1 MFTDAPLP
9 PASDRP
15 IPPGAIMG
23 QRRRPSFQ
31 AKGSDSWTRRGSIA
45 TQKTPIKDRRP
56 SLARNASASTS
67 TIPLLSPTAP
77 PPQLFQYDQNHR
89 PGSQPFGEHGHGQP
103 YPSTST
109 WVPPP
114 ALSSHDS
121 GSVLTSPSI
130 QLPTP
135 MPFHYEQVAPVPPPI
150 QYPAEDETAWY
161 QAALNVDPQ
170 QQPPQAYVTDQHTP
184 RQPQNQYH
192 MDSTPQYPA
201 YEGYQ
206 DLVFGSTGVPGIGAR
221 YTEPIEQHTMTHAS
235 GTSTIYSEP
244 VYENG
249 SIHQSTSTYAHTP
262 GPYAS
267 QAHLAIQTA
276 PMTMP
281 IYHTHYAT
289 PSVDME
295 GHRPGMMHEGTYP
308 GMGYQTQEQGYFS
321 PSISH
326 PTLYHEDI
334 QNHSTQLHHVQPAP
348 YTFPHLPIPLPEY
361 ERPTIPRSASNPN
374 NTMHLSTSETP
385 SEGSIPATTTTTTV
399 SVAVP
404 EGEYYP
410 QNMNVC
416 YPDEVS
422 STPGSGAKKIDKLTE
437 RLGEFFLGPEKKDEE
452 EAVIQADRGGERHIK
467 KARKSVSANGGGE
480 VSYGMQESDGLTEG
494 ARNAL

>member
-23 QRRRPSFQ
+23 QRRRPSLQ
-31 AKGSDSWTRRGSIA
+31 TKGSDSWTRRGSVA
-45 TQKTPIKDRRP
+45 TQKTPTKDRRP
-56 SLARNASASTS
+56 SLARNGSASTS

-77 PPQLFQYDQNHR
+77 PPTSFSFEQNHHG
-89 PGSQPFGEHGHGQP
+89 PPPSFGEHGHGHGQP

-121 GSVLTSPSI
+121 GSVHTSSSI

-135 MPFHYEQVAPVPPPI
+135 MSFHYEQVAPVPPPI

-161 QAALNVDPQ
+161 QAALNVDPHP
-170 QQPPQAYVTDQHTP
+170 PPQAYPGYQQTP
-184 RQPQNQYH
+184 PHPQDQYH
-192 MDSTPQYPA
+192 VNPTPQYPA

-206 DLVFGSTGVPGIGAR
+206 DLGFGSTGVPGAGAR
-221 YTEPIEQHTMTHAS
+221 YTDPIDQRTITHAP

-244 VYENG
+244 GYENG

-267 QAHLAIQTA
+267 QANLAIQTT
-276 PMTMP
+276 PMSMP
-281 IYHTHYAT
+281 IYNTHYST
-289 PSVDME
+289 PAVDME
-295 GHRPGMMHEGTYP
+295 GHRPGMAHEGTYP
-308 GMGYQTQEQGYFS
+308 GMGYQIQEQGYFS

-326 PTLYHEDI
+326 PTLYQEETN

-385 SEGSIPATTTTTTV
+385 SESSIPATTTTV
-399 SVAVP
+399 SVTVP

-410 QNMNVC
+410 QNLNVC
-416 YPDEVS
+416 YPDQVS
-422 STPGSGAKKIDKLTE
+422 PNAESGKKVDKLTE
-437 RLGEFFLGPEKKDEE
+437 RLGEFFLGPEKK
-452 EAVIQADRGGERHIK
+452 EAAEIPIDRGGERHIK
-467 KARKSVSANGGGE
+467 KSRKSVSASGGGE
-480 VSYGMQESDGLTEG
+480 MRYGMQESDGLTEG